1 MNPPFARSL
10 GLFLALLGLLSCAAQ
25 QRTAAL
31 DRLRPCTNEEGP
43 TDAYCGTLKVFEN
56 RETRQGRT
64 IDLKIVLLPALS
76 NEAKSDPLFFLAG
89 GPGQGAAQLARPL
102 RDVFRRV
109 QSDRDIVLVDQ
120 RGTGKSNPLN
130 CTADS
135 DSLQALN
142 EPDEVGLARLRKC
155 MEGYDA
161 DLRLYTTPIAMEDLE
176 EVRAHLGYGQI
187 NLYGGSYGTRAALV
201 YLRAHEANVR
211 TVILD
216 GVAPTDMRLPL
227 FFGRDA
233 QRSLD
238 KLIDDCETDTA
249 CRAQYPNLAAR
260 TRALLL
266 RLERDPVRVRLT
278 HPRTG
283 IAEDVT
289 VNAAFVANVLFGSLY
304 VPLAGS
310 LIPELI
316 KRAEAND
323 FQGLLALLSMGES
336 TGQNMSVGMQLSII
350 CAEDF
355 PRITPEE
362 VRRESTG
369 TIFAAHLVSSRM
381 KACEFWPKAPLP
393 PSYYEPVVS
402 AVPILVM
409 SGDLDP
415 VTPPSWGESVTQ
427 HLKRARHI
435 VFPGTG
441 HGAISTGCGMRIL
454 HAFLER
460 GSVEGLD
467 TSCLQALKR
476 PPFFVTPA
484 GPDPAGSQG
493 NHQ

>member
-1 MNPPFARSL
+1 LNLSLARSF
-10 GLFLALLGLLSCAAQ
+10 GLFFAAFSLLSCAAQ
-25 QRTAAL
+25 DRTSAL
-31 DRLRPCTNEEGP
+31 ERLRPCISEEGP

-76 NEAKSDPLFFLAG
+76 NEARSDPLFFLAG

-102 RDVFRRV
+102 RDAFRRV

-130 CTADS
+130 CTADN

-142 EPDEVGLARLRKC
+142 EPDEAGLARLRKC
-155 MEGYDA
+155 MEEYDA
-161 DLRLYTTPIAMEDLE
+161 DLRMYTTPIAMEDLE
-176 EVRAHLGYGQI
+176 DVRVHLGYGQI

-216 GVAPTDMRLPL
+216 GVAPPDMRLPL

-238 KLIDDCETDTA
+238 KLIHDCETDTA
-249 CRAQYPNLAAR
+249 CRTQYPNLADRA
-260 TRALLL
+260 RALLL
-266 RLERDPVRVRLT
+266 RLDREPVRVRLT

-283 IAEDVT
+283 IAEDVK
-289 VNAAFVANVLFGSLY
+289 VNAAFVANVLASALY

-323 FQGLLALLSMGES
+323 FQGLLALVSIGES
-336 TGQNMSVGMQLSII
+336 TGQNMSAGMQLSVV

-355 PRITPEE
+355 PRITPEDAK
-362 VRRESTG
+362 RESTG
-369 TIFAAHLVSSRM
+369 TMFAAHLLSSRM
-381 KACEFWPKAPLP
+381 KACEFWPKGAVPA
-393 PSYYEPVVS
+393 SYYDPVVS
-402 AVPILVM
+402 SVPILVM

-415 VTPPSWGESVTQ
+415 VTPPTWGESVTQ
-427 HLKRARHI
+427 HLKNAKHV

-454 HAFLER
+454 HAFLDR
-460 GSVEGLD
+460 GSLEGLD

-484 GPDPAGSQG
+484 GPDPAGAQG
-493 NHQ
+493 PPK